1 LSKHKKQ
8 HYVPKGYLKAWCDL
22 SAPKQYTPYVWV
34 FSKDGNTVKKR
45 SPKNLFH
52 ENNFYTIEHAD
63 GERDLTLE
71 HGLSELED
79 QFCALR
85 DKKLRFRQNI
95 TPEEHIILCAFIAAM
110 RERTK
115 IMQAHQQKQWRKAL
129 EMMEKMREWAKTAT
143 PEEKKMMAGPP
154 RSREK
159 KRPSL
164 SHDEVK
170 KLAEDPIQHLLL
182 PSISI
187 ETPLLCKIDFAILET
202 DAQPGFIT
210 SDAPCV
216 WSDPEAYKRPPLHQA
231 PGLMYESIE
240 ITLPISPQQAILL
253 NRKGINS
260 YISVE
265 ENAVENLNRK
275 TRFNAYKH
283 FIVNSNYKKDIWF
296 DPGTE
301 PEDSWEKMK
310 SKNEN
315 IKDI

>member
-8 HYVPKGYLKAWCDL
+8 HTVPTGYLKAWCDP
-22 SAPKQYTPYVWV
+22 SAPKQYTPYVWI
-34 FSKDGNTVKKR
+34 FSKDGNSVKKR
-45 SPKNLFH
+45 SPHNLFH
-52 ENNFYTIEHAD
+52 ENNFYTIKHAD

-71 HGLSELED
+71 HGLSELEG

-85 DKKLRFRQNI
+85 DKKLKFRQNI

-110 RERTK
+110 RGRTK
-115 IMQAHQQKQWRKAL
+115 IMQAHQQEQWQEAL
-129 EMMEKMREWAKTAT
+129 EKMEKMREWARTAK
-143 PEEKKMMAGPP
+143 PEEKKIMAGLA
-154 RSREK
+154 RGREQ
-159 KRPSL
+159 KRRSL
-164 SHDEVK
+164 SYNEVK
-170 KLAEDPIQHLLL
+170 KVAEEPIQHLLL

-187 ETPLLCKIDFAILET
+187 ETPLLCKIDFVILET
-202 DAQPGFIT
+202 DIQPGFIT
-210 SDAPCV
+210 SDNPCV
-216 WSDPEAYKRPPLHQA
+216 WSDPEAYKRPPFYRT

-240 ITLPISPQQAILL
+240 ITLPISPHQAILL
-253 NRKGINS
+253 NRKGING

-265 ENAVENLNRK
+265 DKAVDNLNKK

-310 SKNEN
+310 SK
-315 IKDI
+315 K